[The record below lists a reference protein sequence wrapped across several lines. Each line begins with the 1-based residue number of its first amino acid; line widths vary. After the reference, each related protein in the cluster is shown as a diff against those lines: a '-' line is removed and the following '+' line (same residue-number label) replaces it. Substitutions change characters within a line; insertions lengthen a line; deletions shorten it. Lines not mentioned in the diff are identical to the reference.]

1 MQKIKKQKIIMQSK
15 KYFQTSNIKMEKNN
29 ELKKLALKTV
39 RVII

>member
-1 MQKIKKQKIIMQSK
+1 MQSK
-15 KYFQTSNIKMEKNN
+15 KYCQNSNTKMEKDN